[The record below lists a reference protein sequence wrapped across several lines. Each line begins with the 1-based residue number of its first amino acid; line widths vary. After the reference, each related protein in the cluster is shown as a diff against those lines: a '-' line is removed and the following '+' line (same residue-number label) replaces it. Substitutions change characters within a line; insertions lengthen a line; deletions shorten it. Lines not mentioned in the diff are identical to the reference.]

1 VRSLPPVG
9 AKYCAECF
17 GPVAT
22 GEGRERNRERRRR
35 TTVLSHLKQP
45 VLLMRKVHLEQQ
57 ANELLEDLA
66 RFIGISAEE
75 LLNIVLRKMMA
86 NDADF
91 QRWRN
96 RRRVQQ
102 ESSPVPLEPSAIA
115 ENMEAA

>member
-1 VRSLPPVG
+1 L
-9 AKYCAECF
+9 CF

-22 GEGRERNRERRRR
+22 GEGRERNSERRRR
-35 TTVLSHLKQP
+35 KTVLSDAKQP
-45 VLLMRKVHLEQQ
+45 VLLMRRVHLEQQ

-66 RFIGISAEE
+66 ELIGIGAED

-91 QRWRN
+91 QRWRS

-102 ESSPVPLEPSAIA
+102 DSGPVPLRPSAIA
-115 ENMEAA
+115 ENREAA

>member
-1 VRSLPPVG
+1 LAPSPQEKER
-9 AKYCAECF
+9 
-17 GPVAT
+17 
-22 GEGRERNRERRRR
+22 EGNLRKGRRRQ
-35 TTVLSHLKQP
+35 VPSDAKQP

-66 RFIGISAEE
+66 RFIGISAED

-91 QRWRN
+91 QRWRS

-102 ESSPVPLEPSAIA
+102 ESSPAPLGPSANA
-115 ENMEAA
+115 ENREAA

>member
-1 VRSLPPVG
+1 M
-9 AKYCAECF
+9 
-17 GPVAT
+17 
-22 GEGRERNRERRRR
+22 
-35 TTVLSHLKQP
+35 LSDAKQP

-91 QRWRN
+91 LRWRSQ
-96 RRRVQQ
+96 RRVQP
-102 ESSPVPLEPSAIA
+102 ESGPDPLRPSATA
-115 ENMEAA
+115 ENREAA